1 MNTTHPRL
9 SRVPAADIV
18 RGTDNAFLADYF
30 EHWVGEIPDTLAAT
44 YIDYASNRKGDHI
57 TVTYGELD
65 RWTRALA
72 ARITE
77 LTQPGDRVA
86 ILTPQGLGYYAA
98 FVGSLRTHAIN
109 VPLYSPDMPGQGDR
123 LQAVVKDCSPTVIL
137 TTSDKLDLVKAFCAE
152 HGGPADEQI
161 LCVDEFRTGHDE
173 LAAKYAWPE
182 AMTLDDVAYLQYTSG
197 STRTPAGVVLTHR
210 NLTKNVLQLIRGHG
224 LEFQHATCVSWLPLF
239 HDMGLLLGIAGPTLG
254 GAQSV
259 LLDPVAFILKPLR
272 WLQAVS
278 GQPYAITAAP
288 NFAYDYVVKRVKE
301 ADRAELD
308 FSKTASWANGAE
320 PILPSTLDN
329 FLEAFG
335 PQGVR
340 RETLRP
346 TYGLAEATVLVSV
359 TPVGEAPT
367 IVDVDAFAL
376 QQGIVTTEIAPGS
389 RPVQLVASGKAVEQD
404 VAIVDP
410 DTRENLGEGK
420 VGEIWANGVNIGQGY
435 WHKPA
440 ETAALFDAV
449 LENAGDLPRE
459 GWLRTEDLGVL
470 LDGRIFVTGRIKDL
484 IIVDGRNIYPHDIEY
499 TVEES
504 HDAIAQ
510 RRLASFSVPTASG
523 EAMVVVAERYRH
535 SGEVADQLDEI
546 ARAASKAVS
555 EQHSVALHDFVLVE
569 PDTIHRTSS
578 GKIARKATRAAYLD
592 GTLQSVKAASEQA
605 DDKDQS

>member
-1 MNTTHPRL
+1 MNTAHSSPT
-9 SRVPAADIV
+9 RVPVSDLL
-18 RGTDNAFLADYF
+18 RGTDDAFLTDYF
-30 EHWVGEIPDTLAAT
+30 EHWVNETPDTLAAT
-44 YIDYASNRKGDHI
+44 YIDYSASRKGEEL
-57 TVTYGELD
+57 TVTYAELD

-86 ILTPQGLGYYAA
+86 ILTPQGLSYYAA
-98 FVGSLRTHAIN
+98 FIGSLRTHAIN

-123 LQAVVKDCSPTVIL
+123 LQAVVKDCGPTVIL

-152 HGGPADEQI
+152 HGGPADDQI
-161 LCVDEFRTGHDE
+161 ICVDELQTGNDE
-173 LAAKYAWPE
+173 LADRFARPE
-182 AMTLDDVAYLQYTSG
+182 SLTLDDVAYLQYTSG

-224 LEFQHATCVSWLPLF
+224 LKFQNATCISWLPLF

-254 GAQSV
+254 GAQSI

-272 WLQAVS
+272 WLEAVS
-278 GQPYAITAAP
+278 GKPNAITAAP

-301 ADRAELD
+301 ADREKLD
-308 FSKTASWANGAE
+308 FSQTASWANGAE
-320 PILPSTLDN
+320 PILPSTLAS
-329 FLEAFG
+329 FLEAFS

-359 TPVGEAPT
+359 TPVGEEPT
-367 IVDVDAFAL
+367 IVDVDALAL
-376 QQGIVTTEIAPGS
+376 QQGIVTTEIAQDS
-389 RPVQLVASGKAVEQD
+389 RSVPLVSSGRAVEQD
-404 VAIVDP
+404 IAIVDP

-420 VGEIWANGVNIGQGY
+420 VGEIWAHGVNIGQGY
-435 WHKPA
+435 WNKPA
-440 ETAALFDAV
+440 ETQALFGAV
-449 LENAGDLPRE
+449 LEHAGDLPTE

-470 LDGRIFVTGRIKDL
+470 LDGKVFVTGRIKDL

-510 RRLASFSVPTASG
+510 RRLASFSVPTATG

-535 SGEVADQLDEI
+535 SGEVSDQLDEI
-546 ARAASKAVS
+546 ARAASKTVS
-555 EQHSVALHDFVLVE
+555 EQHSVALHDFLLVE

-578 GKIARKATRAAYLD
+578 GKIARKATRAAYLG
-592 GTLQSVKAASEQA
+592 GTLQTVKAASAQA
-605 DDKDQS
+605 DSKDQS